1 MELGAGYSS
10 RKTSRARRA
19 LLVFLAFAYLF
30 VGVLHTVSHA
40 DEAVAAIA
48 ANVDSLLD
56 VGSDDGGSKKSPAVA
71 EHCHICAPM
80 LMPALTPAPFPSAN
94 VRRTTSAAPNF
105 MVEDHPR
112 LYTPPPKHLT

>member
-1 MELGAGYSS
+1 MEPRTGYSS

-48 ANVDSLLD
+48 ASAESLSD
-56 VGSDDGGSKKSPAVA
+56 VGSDDGGPKKSPAVA
-71 EHCHICAPM
+71 EHCYICAPM
-80 LMPALTPAPFPSAN
+80 LMPALTPAAFPSAH
-94 VRRTTSAAPNF
+94 VLKTTSAAPNF
-105 MVEDHPR
+105 LVEDHPR
-112 LYTPPPKHLT
+112 LDTPPPKHLT

>member
-1 MELGAGYSS
+1 M
-10 RKTSRARRA
+10 
-19 LLVFLAFAYLF
+19 FLAFAYLF

-94 VRRTTSAAPNF
+94 VLKTTSAAPNF